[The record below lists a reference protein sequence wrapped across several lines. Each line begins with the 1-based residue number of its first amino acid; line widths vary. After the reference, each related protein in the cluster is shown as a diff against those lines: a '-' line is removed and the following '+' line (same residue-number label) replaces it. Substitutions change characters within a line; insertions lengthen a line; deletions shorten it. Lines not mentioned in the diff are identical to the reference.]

1 MLDALMGSDRNA
13 SLPSGAAY
21 GTDQQTS
28 GGGSHDGHHGHSGH
42 PGPYR
47 RKRSCYDP
55 AVCPLY
61 CAWGTDLHELFTNT
75 KSDIGPNP
83 RTCDDDARE
92 EYLSL
97 PSHEQERLGFEYML
111 YDRLRDLVRGCDR
124 IVNRN
129 KDKLRQEVARQQR
142 ARSGNSG
149 SSGNVNVDDPAA
161 NISEDKVRKV
171 AEDRARLEIIEEDIG
186 RMVQELEGLDEKEK
200 ALNVGGGVMPKKVAE
215 AEAAAA
221 ADDNDEGS
229 TKAKADTTG
238 GANEEEATD
247 ADANANTNEA
257 QAAEVNEEKKD
268 DGPATSEEKAE
279 NETKGKSGDKEAEPT
294 KPETKQDSE
303 EDTAKPTTSSS
314 SSSLDDETKARLA
327 EIRSNKRSILA
338 ALSSKMEQ
346 IPPLRD
352 AIESDTRHLHYFRSN
367 HTIDK
372 CVCEVSGNFMSFRD
386 ADERIAAHYAGK
398 QYVGW
403 KMVRD
408 KLDELRKKFG
418 SGGPPPPRGPPPGYG
433 PPSSRGGGGGY
444 RDDHRRG
451 GGGGGRRR
459 DRSRSRERDRDRHR
473 GGGGLRRSPDRWERD
488 RAPRDWDRSR
498 GGGRRDRW

>member
-1 MLDALMGSDRNA
+1 MADEARAMLDALMGSDRNS

-21 GTDQQTS
+21 GSADQPTS
-28 GGGSHDGHHGHSGH
+28 GDQHHPS
-42 PGPYR
+42 GPYR

-61 CAWGTDLHELFTNT
+61 CAWDGTDLHELFTNT
-75 KSDIGPNP
+75 KSDIGPNH
-83 RTCDDDARE
+83 RVCDDDALE
-92 EYLSL
+92 EYRAL
-97 PSHEQERLGFEYML
+97 PPQERERLGFEYML

-142 ARSGNSG
+142 ARAG
-149 SSGNVNVDDPAA
+149 SSNSKVNVDDPAA
-161 NISEDKVRKV
+161 NISEDKIRKV
-171 AEDRARLEIIEEDIG
+171 AEDRARLELIEEDIG
-186 RMVQELEGLDEKEK
+186 RMVQELEKLDDKEK
-200 ALNVGGGVMPKKVAE
+200 ALGGGVSVMPKKVAE
-215 AEAAAA
+215 AEAEA
-221 ADDNDEGS
+221 ADTDEGS
-229 TKAKADTTG
+229 KEAKADTTG
-238 GANEEEATD
+238 GANEEKGTNADVSTKEA
-247 ADANANTNEA
+247 E
-257 QAAEVNEEKKD
+257 AEVNEEEKD
-268 DGPATSEEKAE
+268 DGPATSEEKAD
-279 NETKGKSGDKEAEPT
+279 NETKENSGDDEEEST
-294 KPETKQDSE
+294 KETKQDGDK
-303 EDTAKPTTSSS
+303 DTAKPATSSSS
-314 SSSLDDETKARLA
+314 SSSLDDETKAKLA

-338 ALSSKMEQ
+338 ALASRMEQ

-408 KLDELRKKFG
+408 KLDDLRKKFG

-433 PPSSRGGGGGY
+433 PGGGGY
-444 RDDHRRG
+444 RDDRRRDDHRRGG

-473 GGGGLRRSPDRWERD
+473 GGGGRRRSPDRWERD

>member
-21 GTDQQTS
+21 GADQQTS
-28 GGGSHDGHHGHSGH
+28 AGGQHPDGHRGHSG
-42 PGPYR
+42 PSGPYR

-124 IVNRN
+124 IVSRN

-142 ARSGNSG
+142 ARSGNGG

-186 RMVQELEGLDEKEK
+186 RMVQELEGLDNEEK
-200 ALNVGGGVMPKKVAE
+200 AVVGDTSMPKKVVGAE
-215 AEAAAA
+215 AGGGGE
-221 ADDNDEGS
+221 EGS
-229 TKAKADTTG
+229 KEAKADTNG
-238 GANEEEATD
+238 GANEEEATTD
-247 ADANANTNEA
+247 ADTNTNTNAA
-257 QAAEVNEEKKD
+257 QAESTEEKKD
-268 DGPATSEEKAE
+268 DGPATSEEKADG
-279 NETKGKSGDKEAEPT
+279 ETKEGTTPEEEST
-294 KPETKQDSE
+294 KETKDGE
-303 EDTAKPTTSSS
+303 EDTSTTNLASS
-314 SSSLDDETKARLA
+314 SSSLDDETKAKLA
-327 EIRSNKRSILA
+327 EIRSKKRSLLT
-338 ALSSKMEQ
+338 ALSSRMEQ
-346 IPPLRD
+346 ILPLRD

-408 KLDELRKKFG
+408 KLDELKKKFG
-418 SGGPPPPRGPPPGYG
+418 SGGPPPSRGPPPGGYG
-433 PPSSRGGGGGY
+433 PPSSRGGGGGGY
-444 RDDHRRG
+444 RDDHRRDG

-459 DRSRSRERDRDRHR
+459 DRSRSRERNRDRHR
-473 GGGGLRRSPDRWERD
+473 GGGGGGRRRSPDRWERD
-488 RAPRDWDRSR
+488 RAPREWDRSR

>member
-21 GTDQQTS
+21 GADQQTS
-28 GGGSHDGHHGHSGH
+28 GGTGHDGHHGHSGH

-55 AVCPLY
+55 AVCPLH

-92 EYLSL
+92 EYLAL
-97 PSHEQERLGFEYML
+97 PAHEQERLGFEYML

-142 ARSGNSG
+142 ARSGNASG
-149 SSGNVNVDDPAA
+149 SSSNVNMDDPAA

-171 AEDRARLEIIEEDIG
+171 AEDRARLELIEEDIA
-186 RMVQELEGLDEKEK
+186 RMVQELEGLDEEEK
-200 ALNVGGGVMPKKVAE
+200 AVVGDTSKPKEVGGAE
-215 AEAAAA
+215 A
-221 ADDNDEGS
+221 DEGS
-229 TKAKADTTG
+229 KEAKADTTG
-238 GANEEEATD
+238 DANEEEAND
-247 ADANANTNEA
+247 ADANTNANEA
-257 QAAEVNEEKKD
+257 EAESTEEKKD
-268 DGPATSEEKAE
+268 DGPATSEGKAE
-279 NETKGKSGDKEAEPT
+279 GETKESTTPEEESSK
-294 KPETKQDSE
+294 ETKDDE
-303 EDTAKPTTSSS
+303 EDTSTTNPTS
-314 SSSLDDETKARLA
+314 SSSLDDETKAKLA
-327 EIRSNKRSILA
+327 EIRSKKRSILT
-338 ALSSKMEQ
+338 ALSSRMEQ
-346 IPPLRD
+346 ILPLRD

-386 ADERIAAHYAGK
+386 ADERIAANYAGK

-408 KLDELRKKFG
+408 KLDELKKKFG
-418 SGGPPPPRGPPPGYG
+418 SGGPPPARGPPPGGYG
-433 PPSSRGGGGGY
+433 PPSSR
-444 RDDHRRG
+444 DHRRG

-459 DRSRSRERDRDRHR
+459 DRSRSRERNRDRHR
-473 GGGGLRRSPDRWERD
+473 GGGGRRRSPDRWERD